1 MRAKFAYIFVA
12 FFLAAAWLPQ
22 PLRGLENFGLK
33 EDIYIGKG
41 EVQKSVIAFGG
52 NVTVEG
58 RVKENIIAFGG
69 TITISGEVGDSV
81 VGFGSAI
88 ILHSTAVVEGDVVS
102 LGGTLTKEPGCFIQR
117 DTVYFK
123 GGEVIS
129 KLFRGGLFSF
139 PLIPLILMLKLIA
152 FFIWALLAI
161 VIAALFPRQLALA
174 SAEIRTSFWPV
185 FGTGALALILFA
197 GLVIVA
203 ALLCLL
209 LIGIPILMF
218 LIAVGIA
225 IKIFGE
231 VVLFCFFGE
240 SVGRAFGSRTRA
252 PLAAVMLGLIVVSF
266 IKLVPILGFIA
277 SFFLSFIAWGVVIRT
292 KFGTTENWLKRKA

>member
-1 MRAKFAYIFVA
+1 MKTKFAYILVA
-12 FFLAAAWLPQ
+12 FFLAATWLPQ

-33 EDIYIGKG
+33 EDVYVGKG
-41 EVQKSVIAFGG
+41 EVQKSIVNFGG
-52 NVTVEG
+52 NVTVDG
-58 RVKENIIAFGG
+58 RVKENVLAFGG

-88 ILHSTAVVEGDVVS
+88 ILRSTAVVGGDVVS
-102 LGGTLTKEPGCFIQR
+102 LGGALTKEPGCVIQR

-129 KLFRGGLFSF
+129 KLFRGGLLSF
-139 PLIPLILMLKLIA
+139 PLIPLILILKLIA
-152 FFIWALLAI
+152 FFIWALIAL

-218 LIAVGIA
+218 LIAVGLA
-225 IKIFGE
+225 VKIFGE
-231 VVLFCFFGE
+231 VVLFYLFGE
-240 SVGRAFGSRTRA
+240 SAGRAFGGRAPA

-266 IKLVPILGFIA
+266 IKLIPILGFVA
-277 SFFLSFIAWGVVIRT
+277 SFFLSFVGWGVVIRT